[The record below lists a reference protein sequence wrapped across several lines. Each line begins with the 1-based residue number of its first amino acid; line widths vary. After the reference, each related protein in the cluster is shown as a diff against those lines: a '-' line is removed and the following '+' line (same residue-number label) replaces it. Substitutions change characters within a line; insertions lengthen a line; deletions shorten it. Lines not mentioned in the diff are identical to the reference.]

1 MNPLLTVIKIVHI
14 TIIHFMQIGYTAE
27 RMLTHNYLTDVDH
40 PSAKTLYCNPWNS
53 KSWKIHCA
61 TTTSFSDARRSNP
74 HLCSWPIIQSLWLV
88 AIFTIINIWDVL
100 ISFEN

>member
-40 PSAKTLYCNPWNS
+40 PSAKTLYCNP
-53 KSWKIHCA
+53 
-61 TTTSFSDARRSNP
+61 
-74 HLCSWPIIQSLWLV
+74 
-88 AIFTIINIWDVL
+88 
-100 ISFEN
+100 